1 MKVYKILRD
10 SENKFIGLEEVDVS
24 VLDNQRHSDNESGD
38 ITRTFNISIKDS
50 KFLII
55 KD

>member
-10 SENKFIGLEEVDVS
+10 SDDKFIGLEEVDKS
-24 VLDNQRHSDNESGD
+24 VLDEQRHSDNETGE